1 MVRYVIATLIRLIN
15 IYSFLCFIRIILTW
29 IPGAQYS
36 APGRILSALCDP
48 FLNIFRGTRWMQIG
62 SLDFSP
68 AISIGLL
75 YALSYILQNILMTG
89 RIYFG
94 AVLAIIIGMAWSI
107 VNSLALFLLVLLVIR
122 FIVILSQKRANY
134 YGSLWSQLDYALEPF
149 VHRIS
154 RIFTGNKF
162 VGYKTSLGI
171 TIAAL
176 IGILAGGHYLFKW
189 LIKIVQQLPF

>member
-1 MVRYVIATLIRLIN
+1 MARYVIATLIRLIN

-75 YALSYILQNILMTG
+75 YALSYILQNILVTG
-89 RIYFG
+89 RLYLG
-94 AVLAIIIGMAWSI
+94 AVFAIVIGMAWSI
-107 VNSLALFLLVLLVIR
+107 VNSLGLFLLVLLVIR
-122 FIVILSQKRANY
+122 FIVILSQKRTNY

-149 VHRIS
+149 VHHIS
-154 RIFTGNKF
+154 RIVTGNKF

-171 TIAAL
+171 AIAVMIGVL
-176 IGILAGGHYLFKW
+176 IGGHYLFGW

>member
-48 FLNIFRGTRWMQIG
+48 FLNIFRGARWMQIG
-62 SLDFSP
+62 NLDFSP
-68 AISIGLL
+68 AVSIGLL
-75 YALSYILQNILMTG
+75 YALSYILQNIL
-89 RIYFG
+89 I
-94 AVLAIIIGMAWSI
+94 AIVIGMAWSI

-122 FIVILSQKRANY
+122 FIVLLSQKRSNY
-134 YGSLWSQLDYALEPF
+134 YGSLWSRLDYALEPF

-154 RIFTGNKF
+154 GIFTGNKF
-162 VGYKTSLGI
+162 VGYKTSLAI

-176 IGILAGGHYLFKW
+176 IGILAGGHYLFRW

>member
-89 RIYFG
+89 RLYLG

-107 VNSLALFLLVLLVIR
+107 VNSLALFLLVLLIIR
-122 FIVILSQKRANY
+122 FIVILSQ
-134 YGSLWSQLDYALEPF
+134 
-149 VHRIS
+149 
-154 RIFTGNKF
+154 
-162 VGYKTSLGI
+162 
-171 TIAAL
+171 
-176 IGILAGGHYLFKW
+176 
-189 LIKIVQQLPF
+189 